1 MMFFSILYILV
12 IILAKFKTNL
22 EIFWS
27 KKKRNLQILS
37 NLDRFLHKIKDFAR
51 WKGRFF
57 VVFYKFCHLNKTF
70 SVNLIVDKNWVLTD
84 HTIIF
89 NFVEERKQNGFQTIE
104 INDLKV
110 TRNYYERSNFV
121 SFIKNH
127 QATRF

>member
-1 MMFFSILYILV
+1 MNREIFIDFFS
-12 IILAKFKTNL
+12 F
-22 EIFWS
+22 
-27 KKKRNLQILS
+27 
-37 NLDRFLHKIKDFAR
+37 
-51 WKGRFF
+51 
-57 VVFYKFCHLNKTF
+57 FYKFCHLNKTF

-84 HTIIF
+84 HSIIF

-110 TRNYYERSNFV
+110 TRNHYERSNFV